1 MPITIINISKGPLT
15 FNLAL
20 PEHRKRTT
28 LQRYSYDGSTGHRY
42 TQRVKVSLGTSF
54 DLLAGESRSN
64 LPDQYENETEIDNAL
79 KAKKIKII
87 KIAETNGD
95 QPAAEEPTDSPAP
108 AEAKPE
114 PTTETRG
121 QRRRISPTNETKE

>member
-28 LQRYSYDGSTGHRY
+28 LQRFSYDGATGHRY
-42 TQRVKVSLGTSF
+42 TQRVKVSLGTSL
-54 DLLAGESRSN
+54 DLLAGESCSN
-64 LPDQYENETEIDNAL
+64 LPDAYENETEIDNAL
-79 KAKKIKII
+79 KAKKIRII
-87 KIAETNGD
+87 KIVETNGD
-95 QPAAEEPTDSPAP
+95 QTDASEKTDSPAP

-114 PTTETRG
+114 PTETRG
-121 QRRRISPTNETKE
+121 ARRRISPTNETKE